1 VIRIPSSPPQ
11 IPLLSPY
18 EKQPLWSV
26 MIPVYNCIQ
35 YLEETLK
42 SVLIQ
47 NIPGQEMQIEVIDD
61 ASTDA
66 NVETFVNNIAKGR
79 IKYFRQTTNVGSIRN
94 FETCINRSVGKLVH
108 ILHGD
113 DRVKKGY
120 YKNIGDL
127 FYINP
132 EAGAAF
138 CRYAYIN
145 EKGDQIDTQ
154 PAESNE
160 KGILKNSL
168 LLIAEK
174 QRIQYAA
181 ITVRRE
187 VYEKLGGFYGLT
199 YAEDWEMWTRIAK
212 YYPVAY
218 TPEILSEYRKHTQSI
233 SGAKFLNGEY
243 LQDLNKAMEMIQ
255 AHLPA
260 KEKKEVLRKSKKF
273 YSRYAL
279 VTANQHW
286 KIWHNEKI
294 VRSNI
299 IEGLKM
305 QKNFSNLLR
314 TAKIYLKI
322 LLRRN

>member
-1 VIRIPSSPPQ
+1 MIRIPSSPPQ
-11 IPLLSPY
+11 IPSLSPF

-47 NIPGQEMQIEVIDD
+47 NISEQEMQIEVIDD

-66 NVETFVNNIAKGR
+66 DVETFVNNIAKGR
-79 IKYFRQTTNVGSIRN
+79 VKYFRQTTNVGSIRN
-94 FETCINRSVGKLVH
+94 FETCINRSLGKLVH

-113 DRVKKGY
+113 DRVKDGY
-120 YKNIGDL
+120 YKNIGNL
-127 FYINP
+127 FYRYP
-132 EAGAAF
+132 EIGAAF
-138 CRYAYIN
+138 SRYTYIN
-145 EKGDQIDTQ
+145 EKGDQIDVQ
-154 PAESNE
+154 LAESKE
-160 KGILKNSL
+160 EGILKNGL

-199 YAEDWEMWTRIAK
+199 YAEDWEMWTRIAQ

-218 TPEILSEYRKHTQSI
+218 TPEILAEYRKHTQSI

-260 KEKKEVLRKSKKF
+260 KENQKSF
-273 YSRYAL
+273 IQDMHL
-279 VTANQHW
+279 
-286 KIWHNEKI
+286 
-294 VRSNI
+294 
-299 IEGLKM
+299 
-305 QKNFSNLLR
+305 
-314 TAKIYLKI
+314 
-322 LLRRN
+322 